1 MKKNSTQLLLK
12 TFLFFWVSTT
22 IFAQDLPKFINIT
35 EDLRE
40 IKTESGNVTGFYNE
54 SKLRKIYL
62 EFSDSDY
69 WSQLEAN
76 YDTDVYVK
84 ATLKYEDEVLTDVGV
99 QFKGNTSYNKL
110 SDAAEKMSFS
120 IKTDLFVDGQDIN
133 GYSNLN
139 LNNAYEDNSTIRE
152 VVYANLC
159 RKHIPAPQAN
169 FVELYINN
177 EYWGPYANVQQVNK
191 DLLEDWFM
199 SNDGARFRADAS
211 TTANKSKA
219 LPPPGGGGGGGGGPQ
234 WGDGTAALNYLGSDI
249 SEYQKY
255 YSLKSSD
262 IENSWEK
269 LVAVCD
275 VLNNTPINNLEETVK
290 SYLDID
296 RTLWFLAHEIMYSD
310 DDSYIYKGKMD
321 YYVYYEPETGRLT
334 PLEFDG
340 NSTMNN
346 KNVNWDIFK
355 NEDNVNYP
363 LLNRLLSIPS
373 IRQRYLAHV
382 RTILDEEMNLDEVF
396 TLIDTYVALI
406 DASVNADPKKIIT
419 YSEFKNGITDL
430 KKYFTDRKAFL
441 EADAEV
447 NVSDLKLSNA
457 NFSVNGVAEG
467 LPYSTDQMNITVTA
481 GTQNVSEVNLYYA
494 VGIVGNFTK
503 IKMIDNGSQNDGS
516 SNDGVYGATIPS
528 QPEGNYVRYYMEVI
542 KDDTSKTA
550 SYLPIGTEHSSFVYR
565 VQFDSTKG
573 SYLVIN
579 EVLAANDEIIADE
592 MGEFDDYI
600 ELFNK
605 SSSSISL
612 NGYFITDDIE
622 DLNKF
627 PLPNVTIN
635 ANGYYLIW
643 ADKDEEQGVNHANF
657 KLNAGGE
664 ELYLVNSAGE
674 IIDALSF
681 TNQTDD
687 ISYGRFPN
695 GTGDFET
702 MTPTPWTTNTST
714 ANVEFLVKDKVSMYP
729 NPASNIVNI
738 KVLEFGNYTIEVYN
752 VTGKKVYANNF
763 TGASTQINT
772 NNLSTGTYFV
782 SVNNQIEKLLI
793 R

>member
-1 MKKNSTQLLLK
+1 MNFFKTFQTKVLLNLAIITILLMGIASVSVHREYIFALVILLPTLVGVLWRVFNLVNKTNSDLSQFLMGIQYNDFEQGFATEQMGDSHKDLYNAFNLITDKFRHLRSEQEVQNQLMQTIISNVDTGIFCTDKDGKCLMMNAALKQLLHKSYIPNFESLRHITPNVFEVLEKIQPGERTMVKETIQNEISQIAVQVYILK
-12 TFLFFWVSTT
+12 
-22 IFAQDLPKFINIT
+22 IK
-35 EDLRE
+35 EEE
-40 IKTESGNVTGFYNE
+40 IKVYTFYNIHNE
-54 SKLRKIYL
+54 
-62 EFSDSDY
+62 
-69 WSQLEAN
+69 
-76 YDTDVYVK
+76 
-84 ATLKYEDEVLTDVGV
+84 
-99 QFKGNTSYNKL
+99 L
-110 SDAAEKMSFS
+110 SDQE
-120 IKTDLFVDGQDIN
+120 
-133 GYSNLN
+133 
-139 LNNAYEDNSTIRE
+139 
-152 VVYANLC
+152 
-159 RKHIPAPQAN
+159 
-169 FVELYINN
+169 
-177 EYWGPYANVQQVNK
+177 
-191 DLLEDWFM
+191 
-199 SNDGARFRADAS
+199 
-211 TTANKSKA
+211 
-219 LPPPGGGGGGGGGPQ
+219 
-234 WGDGTAALNYLGSDI
+234 
-249 SEYQKY
+249 
-255 YSLKSSD
+255 
-262 IENSWEK
+262 
-269 LVAVCD
+269 
-275 VLNNTPINNLEETVK
+275 VK
-290 SYLDID
+290 SWQKLI
-296 RTLWFLAHEIMYSD
+296 RFLAHEIMYSD